1 MALWQI
7 FSRLS
12 HAAFLP
18 SSDAYDVPGAVSR
31 TCIPVLFKDS
41 CGKAV
46 VREFQADRSAVR
58 HLAACRL
65 AESHPHENRAPARH
79 MSMLSR

>member
-18 SSDAYDVPGAVSR
+18 PRDAHDVPTVVSR
-31 TCIPVLFKDS
+31 THVPALFKDS

-46 VREFQADRSAVR
+46 VREFQAARSAVR

-79 MSMLSR
+79 MSMLAR